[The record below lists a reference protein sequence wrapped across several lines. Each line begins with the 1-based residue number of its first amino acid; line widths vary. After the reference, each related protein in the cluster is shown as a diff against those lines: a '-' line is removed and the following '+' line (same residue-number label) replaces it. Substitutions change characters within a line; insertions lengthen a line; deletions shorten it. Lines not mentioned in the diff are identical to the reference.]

1 MLRPLPSKSRQRTDT
16 SPGPGTP
23 ETEAEF
29 GGENDA
35 KDTRMGM
42 DVRIPA
48 DVRRRRTVRRASMLI
63 GGLLGLLA
71 VVVYVAGEWRS
82 VRVDGLEL
90 AAVKQQDLT
99 LDLPIDARVIP
110 DRTVYLD
117 TVSGGRVAEVFV
129 DQGAT
134 VGEGQAILR
143 IENTDLELAL
153 IRQEGTYAEQLS
165 NLTRA
170 RLELDRSQTDYREQ
184 IDELSFQLDEANTL
198 LKKLQPYRG
207 NAVPENDVV
216 DLEREVEHLRNSIA
230 RTVAAKN
237 TSLEHSEDNLS
248 QLRQSLVRM
257 ESSLA
262 VVRAEIDALTVVA
275 PIDGQLSELLVEV
288 GAVASA
294 ATRLGRIDRTENLR
308 LSARVDEFYL
318 HQIDAAVEGRATLE
332 GRPVAVRM
340 DKVFPQVEN
349 RQFEVE
355 LRFENPVAEL
365 LRLGQTVPVTLEL
378 GRQENAIVIPRGA
391 YIEDTGGRWVF
402 VVSPDG
408 RKASRRDI
416 TAGRRTSQGIEVVS
430 GLTANETVI
439 VSSYAGL
446 GSRKTISLR

>member
-1 MLRPLPSKSRQRTDT
+1 MLRPLPSKMRQYAAV
-16 SPGPGTP
+16 TP
-23 ETEAEF
+23 ESASEKDAEEAPT
-29 GGENDA
+29 GM
-35 KDTRMGM
+35 DTRVPGG
-42 DVRIPA
+42 
-48 DVRRRRTVRRASMLI
+48 VRRRRAIRRLSILVAVV
-63 GGLLGLLA
+63 LGA
-71 VVVYVAGEWRS
+71 VVVVLYAAGEWRAVS
-82 VRVDGLEL
+82 VDRLQL
-90 AAVKQQDLT
+90 AAVTQQDLT
-99 LDLPIDARVIP
+99 LDLPVDARVIP

-129 DQGAT
+129 DQGET
-134 VGEGQAILR
+134 VSEGQTILR

-184 IDELSFQLDEANTL
+184 IDELSFELNEASTL
-198 LKKLQPYRG
+198 LEKLRPYRG
-207 NAVPENDVV
+207 NAVPEIDVV

-237 TSLEHSEDNLS
+237 TSLEHSEANLA

-262 VVRAEIDALTVVA
+262 VVRAELDALTVIA

-288 GAVASA
+288 GAVAPS
-294 ATRLGRIDRTENLR
+294 ATRLGRVDRTEDLK

-318 HQIDAAVEGRATLE
+318 NQIDTAVEGRATLE
-332 GRPVAVRM
+332 GRPVTVSL
-340 DKVFPQVEN
+340 DKVFPQVQN

-355 LRFENPVAEL
+355 LRFQNPVAEP

-402 VVSPDG
+402 VVSPDR

-430 GLTANETVI
+430 GLRANETVI

-446 GSRKTISLR
+446 SSRDTISLR

>member
-1 MLRPLPSKSRQRTDT
+1 MLKPLPSKTRQQAEAST
-16 SPGPGTP
+16 SPGASVSAAQSAG
-23 ETEAEF
+23 EEAAE
-29 GGENDA
+29 DA
-35 KDTRMGM
+35 RTGMDTR
-42 DVRIPA
+42 ISA
-48 DVRRRRTVRRASMLI
+48 DARRRRAIRRVSLPAAA
-63 GGLLGLLA
+63 LLGGI
-71 VVVYVAGEWRS
+71 VVVLYAAGEWRAVS
-82 VRVDGLEL
+82 VDRLQL
-90 AAVKQQDLT
+90 AAVTQQDLT
-99 LDLPIDARVIP
+99 LDLPVDARVIP

-129 DQGAT
+129 DQGET
-134 VGEGQAILR
+134 VNEGEAILR

-153 IRQEGTYAEQLS
+153 IRQEGSYAEQLS

-198 LKKLQPYRG
+198 LEKLRPYRG
-207 NAVPENDVV
+207 NAVPEIDVV

-237 TSLEHSEDNLS
+237 TSLEHSEANLA
-248 QLRQSLVRM
+248 QLRQSLLRM
-257 ESSLA
+257 ESGLA
-262 VVRAEIDALTVVA
+262 VVRAELDALTVIA

-294 ATRLGRIDRTENLR
+294 ATRLGRIDRTEDLR

-318 HQIDAAVEGRATLE
+318 NQIDATVKGRAILE
-332 GRPVAVRM
+332 GRPVAVAL
-340 DKVFPQVEN
+340 DKMFPQVEN
-349 RQFEVE
+349 RQFELE
-355 LRFENPVAEL
+355 LRFDDPVAGL

-430 GLTANETVI
+430 GLRANETVI

-446 GSRKTISLR
+446 GSRDTISLR

>member
-1 MLRPLPSKSRQRTDT
+1 MAVTL
-16 SPGPGTP
+16 
-23 ETEAEF
+23 
-29 GGENDA
+29 
-35 KDTRMGM
+35 
-42 DVRIPA
+42 V
-48 DVRRRRTVRRASMLI
+48 
-63 GGLLGLLA
+63 GLVA
-71 VVVYVAGEWRS
+71 VSLYAVAEWRS
-82 VRVDGLEL
+82 VNADGLML
-90 AAVKQQDLT
+90 AAVTQQDLT
-99 LDLPIDARVIP
+99 LDLPVDARVIP
-110 DRTVYLD
+110 DKTVYLD

-129 DQGAT
+129 DQGET
-134 VGEGQAILR
+134 VGAGQAILR

-184 IDELSFQLDEANTL
+184 IDQLSFELSEANTL
-198 LKKLQPYRG
+198 LEKLRPYRG
-207 NAVPENDVV
+207 NAVPEIDVV
-216 DLEREVEHLRNSIA
+216 DLEREVEHLQNSIA

-237 TSLEHSEDNLS
+237 TSLEHSEANLS
-248 QLRQSLVRM
+248 QLRQSLTRM

-262 VVRAEIDALTVVA
+262 VVRAEIDALTVIA
-275 PIDGQLSELLVEV
+275 PIAGQLSELLVEV

-294 ATRLGRIDRTENLR
+294 ATRLGRIDRTEDLK

-318 HQIDAAVEGRATLE
+318 NQIDRAVEGRATLE
-332 GRPVAVRM
+332 GRPVAVSL

-355 LRFENPVAEL
+355 LRFQNPVAEL
-365 LRLGQTVPVTLEL
+365 LRLGQTVPVMLEL

-416 TAGRRTSQGIEVVS
+416 TAGRRTSQGIEIVS
-430 GLTANETVI
+430 GLRADETVI

-446 GSRKTISLR
+446 GSRDTIRLR

>member
-1 MLRPLPSKSRQRTDT
+1 MLRPLPSKTRQQ
-16 SPGPGTP
+16 
-23 ETEAEF
+23 A
-29 GGENDA
+29 DA
-35 KDTRMGM
+35 KPASAGEKDAEDVRTGM
-42 DVRIPA
+42 DVRIPGE
-48 DVRRRRTVRRASMLI
+48 VLRRRTIRRVSMLAAVI
-63 GGLLGLLA
+63 FGA
-71 VVVYVAGEWRS
+71 IVVVVYVVGEWRAVS
-82 VRVDGLEL
+82 VDRLQL
-90 AAVKQQDLT
+90 AAVTQQDLT
-99 LDLPIDARVIP
+99 LDLPVDARVIP

-129 DQGAT
+129 DQGET
-134 VGEGQAILR
+134 VIEGQPILR

-184 IDELSFQLDEANTL
+184 IDQLSFELNESNTL
-198 LKKLQPYRG
+198 LEKLRPYRG
-207 NAVPENDVV
+207 NAVPEIDVV

-237 TSLEHSEDNLS
+237 TSREHSEANLS

-257 ESSLA
+257 ESSLT
-262 VVRAEIDALTVVA
+262 VVRAEIDALTVIA

-288 GAVASA
+288 GAVAPA
-294 ATRLGRIDRTENLR
+294 ATRLGRVDRTEDLK

-318 HQIDAAVEGRATLE
+318 NQIDAAVEGRATLE
-332 GRPVAVRM
+332 GRPVTVSL

-355 LRFENPVAEL
+355 LRFQNPVAEL

-430 GLTANETVI
+430 GLRANEMVI

-446 GSRKTISLR
+446 GSRDTISLR